1 VTWEQRMM
9 VVRLMGYMLIVLGAT
24 LGTLFGVL
32 TWRRRKE
39 RAMGRDD
46 VFWT

>member
-1 VTWEQRMM
+1 MTWQDRVE

-39 RAMGRDD
+39 RAVKRDI
-46 VFWT
+46 WWS